1 MSYTSSCDLIS
12 HIKIFGGL
20 VMNFWK
26 KCNRVML
33 HLITMSV
40 IISVFFIYKHSTV
53 ISHQDLMGGK
63 EPGLNDY
70 VSFLENPEGANIDD
84 LFYPA
89 QSQLDFFENRISDN
103 DASISKMY
111 NVVDIDF
118 NESLVDIKDN
128 FKINVQKCTNTF
140 ERLSSRAGFTKIE
153 SKHKIRIYAHTID
166 CTDLSLHSYVF
177 MKDTGEG
184 YKVYKTTFTDKN
196 LKSG

>member
-1 MSYTSSCDLIS
+1 
-12 HIKIFGGL
+12 
-20 VMNFWK
+20 MNFWK
-26 KCNRVML
+26 KSNRVML
-33 HLITMSV
+33 HLMTILVIFSSV
-40 IISVFFIYKHSTV
+40 FIYKNSV
-53 ISHQDLMGGK
+53 LISDQALIDGK
-63 EPGLNDY
+63 EPGLNVY
-70 VSFLENPEGANIDD
+70 VAFLENPDGANIDD

-118 NESLVDIKDN
+118 NESLVDIKEN
-128 FKINVQKCTNTF
+128 FEINVQKCTNTF

-153 SKHKIRIYAHTID
+153 SKHNIRIYAHTID